1 MLLIITDGVITDMD
15 ATKRTIVENSN
26 LPFSIIIVGVG
37 EADFDA
43 MVELDS
49 DESLLGKVI
58 LWLYRTIV
66 IICNSLSLKISN
78 LKKTVAC

>member
-1 MLLIITDGVITDMD
+1 MD

>member
-78 LKKTVAC
+78 FKKTVAC